1 MIEIY
6 PIPAFV
12 DNYIWLIYEP
22 NQKKGYVV
30 DPGDHGPVEHLL
42 EEQGIELCGILITHH
57 HADHVGGVNK
67 LCENRDIPVYGP
79 ASESIPHI
87 TQPLREGDQVELPD
101 LDLAFKVLD
110 VPGHTAGHIAY
121 YHSGGEPLL
130 FCGDCL
136 FSGGCGRL
144 FEGTA
149 EQMFASLSKFQRLPS
164 ETRVY
169 CTHEYTQANLKFAL
183 AVEPENP
190 DLQEYNQQVAKTREA
205 GKPTLPSTIAL
216 ENKINPFLRSDVA
229 AVKQNLEQHT
239 GQSLPQPV
247 DVFRA
252 TRAWKDNF

>member
-12 DNYIWLIYEP
+12 DNYIWLIHDPE
-22 NQKKGYVV
+22 QKKGYVV
-30 DPGDHGPVEHLL
+30 DPGDAAPVEATL
-42 EEQGIELCGILITHH
+42 QKKGIELSGILITHH
-57 HADHVGGVNK
+57 HLDHVGGVAQ
-67 LCENRDIPVYGP
+67 LCKDRQIPVYGP
-79 ASESIPHI
+79 ASETIPNI
-87 TQPLREGDQVELPD
+87 TRSLKEGEQVELPE
-101 LDLAFKVLD
+101 LDLTLQVLD

-121 YHSGGEPLL
+121 YSAGADPIL

-149 EQMFASLSKFQRLPS
+149 EQMFASLSKFQTLPS

-183 AVEPENP
+183 AVEPENA
-190 DLQEYNQQVAKTREA
+190 DLLEYNEQVMKAREA
-205 GKPTLPSTIAL
+205 GEPTLPTTIAL
-216 ENKINPFLRSDVA
+216 ENKINPFLRSDVTT
-229 AVKQNLEQHT
+229 VKNNMEKQT
-239 GQSLPQPV
+239 GESLPDPV

-252 TRAWKDNF
+252 TRAWKDHF